1 MINVDRIFRLQYLG
15 LNTMKKIAL
24 SLVAASLFV
33 AVSAPVSA
41 PVSAAEVC
49 KVSMMGRV
57 CYEEGSAEATAAHM
71 KGDAVA
77 ETVAKKKEAEDAQ
90 AKKVA
95 SNAK

>member
-33 AVSAPVSA
+33 AVSAPVF
-41 PVSAAEVC
+41 AAEVC